1 MAESMR
7 VSRLPRTSLIQGMVR
22 SMLPYSVTE
31 LWASAAPAP
40 PSIANA
46 AIALYFIARLFHREM
61 GKKIP
66 QVAILNTTPRKMPGK
81 ARTNFHLW
89 KY

>member
-61 GKKIP
+61 
-66 QVAILNTTPRKMPGK
+66 V
-81 ARTNFHLW
+81 
-89 KY
+89 